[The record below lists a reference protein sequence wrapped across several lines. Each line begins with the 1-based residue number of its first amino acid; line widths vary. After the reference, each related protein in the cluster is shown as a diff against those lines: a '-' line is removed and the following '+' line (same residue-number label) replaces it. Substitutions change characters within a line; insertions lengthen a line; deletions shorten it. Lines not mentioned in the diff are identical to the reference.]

1 MEKICPLQGRD
12 AGEAVIKIPAETL
25 LVNHGQH
32 ILALMLALCTMYY
45 TIYMVYYAL
54 GTLHYARCTMQYAQ
68 CTVHWV
74 LCSLHGVLC
83 TVYYARC
90 TLHCVLRM
98 VHYVLVLK
106 TLKVKPG
113 QHPLEVPA

>member
-32 ILALMLALCTMYY
+32 ILALMLALYN
-45 TIYMVYYAL
+45 I
-54 GTLHYARCTMQYAQ
+54 
-68 CTVHWV
+68 
-74 LCSLHGVLC
+74 HGVLC
-83 TVYYARC
+83 TMHSVLCTGYCALFIIHCVLYTVYYALC
-90 TLHCVLRM
+90 TLHCVLGM
-98 VHYVLVLK
+98 MYYVLALK
-106 TLKVKPG
+106 TLQVKPG